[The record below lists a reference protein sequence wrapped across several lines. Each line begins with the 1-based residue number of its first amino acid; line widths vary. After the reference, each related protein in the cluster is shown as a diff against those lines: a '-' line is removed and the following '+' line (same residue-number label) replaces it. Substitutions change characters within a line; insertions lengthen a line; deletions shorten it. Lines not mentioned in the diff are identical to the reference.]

1 MNFRILEIPNSSSC
15 GYKSIEHCF
24 FLHFDTHIYTCF
36 SLQSSERLNFSLK
49 NADIL
54 VQNVHFIEGHCI
66 NSGLKSEKNENLE
79 KFYCFLQKL
88 KTFFFN
94 SLIEQTPR

>member
-1 MNFRILEIPNSSSC
+1 MNFRILKIPNSSSC

-24 FLHFDTHIYTCF
+24 FLHFDTHLYTCF
-36 SLQSSERLNFSLK
+36 SLQLNFSLK

-66 NSGLKSEKNENLE
+66 NSGLKSEKNENLG

-88 KTFFFN
+88 KTF
-94 SLIEQTPR
+94 I

>member
-1 MNFRILEIPNSSSC
+1 MNFRILEIPNLSSC

-66 NSGLKSEKNENLE
+66 NSGLKTEK
-79 KFYCFLQKL
+79 K
-88 KTFFFN
+88 
-94 SLIEQTPR
+94 

>member
-1 MNFRILEIPNSSSC
+1 MNFKILKIPNSSSC

-24 FLHFDTHIYTCF
+24 FLHFDTHLYTCF

-66 NSGLKSEKNENLE
+66 NSGLKTEKTCPKGFGL
-79 KFYCFLQKL
+79 KLAKLGL
-88 KTFFFN
+88 KTP
-94 SLIEQTPR
+94 LKK